1 MRNNRTYETHDFY
14 CINCGSKGIPLSRS
28 LSRPKGKDHRK
39 LMYCWKCK
47 HTVNHIEC
55 LDAEE
60 VEQFLADFNAGK
72 YVEEAK
78 EELKFEE
85 DTPQLRTLI

>member
-14 CINCGSKGIPLSRS
+14 CINCGSKGIPLSRP
-28 LSRPKGKDHRK
+28 LSKSKGKDHRK

-47 HTVNHIEC
+47 HIVNHIEC
-55 LDAEE
+55 LNAEE

-72 YVEEAK
+72 YIEEAK
-78 EELKFEE
+78 EELKFEQ